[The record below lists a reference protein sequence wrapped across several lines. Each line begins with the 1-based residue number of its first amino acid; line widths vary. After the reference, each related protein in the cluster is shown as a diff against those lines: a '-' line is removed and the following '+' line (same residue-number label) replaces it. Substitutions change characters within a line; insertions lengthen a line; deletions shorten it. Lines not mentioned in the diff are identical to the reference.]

1 MLNNYQNYYMFADL
15 VRTGRFYL
23 RTSNITSSNWQE
35 YYDGILN
42 ILKDNIETEEI
53 KRFIITVD
61 FGNNDVVDL
70 TIFDLYF
77 NIIMWHLV
85 VKSGITLDARALF
98 CPKIINRKCIK
109 KYFDKYIPIIVERF
123 SHIYKHDVKRIT
135 ISLNN
140 IIDDTLSKFSDVD
153 SFSFFLAN
161 TINLKDTIDL
171 MNNVPEFNNLIHTS
185 LIDKSIEDVKDIGM
199 DKADRSIEII
209 KNAKSVLG
217 YDHCLKNSFETGEG
231 VSPRQYKEFAIHIGS
246 KPDGTGGVHPH
257 IIDRSY
263 LMGGLQHVADQFVD
277 SASSRVAQII
287 VKHNT
292 SSSGNFA
299 RIMGI
304 NNIDTVLNTDLDYKC
319 NTHNPIVITIDNSKI
334 LSMLTGRYYRTNPDG
349 IDYLIHPEDTFLIGK
364 TIYLFSPMTCASA
377 AHGHGICKR
386 CYGEL
391 AYINSNLKVGKFAVE
406 QLTSQTTQKQLSAKH
421 LLETVIEKINWNDNF
436 NKFFYVD
443 NVNMIYINDNID
455 AGHIIIDPNNIM
467 DNTENTESDSDEEDN
482 MESSFSDS
490 SQFTNYITS
499 FIFEDTNGKKYD
511 IHSENMTEMFF
522 SEDFIDY
529 LKGLSLASD
538 RMYHIDIEDLINA
551 LNDNALF
558 YIQIINNDIDK
569 NLKDIES
576 LINKKDELI
585 GLDKDSLL
593 KKFINLIIKGKI
605 TIQSVHLECMLMNQI
620 RSVHSKLELPEWEH
634 DNEEYQILSLDQS
647 LTNNP
652 SVIISLLYKNLK
664 STLTN
669 PITYAK
675 NESSRMDMFFMV
687 QPQEFLSNEVKAPK
701 KPEFITPIFKS

>member
-23 RTSNITSSNWQE
+23 RTNNITSSNWQE

-53 KRFIITVD
+53 KHFIITVD

-77 NIIMWHLV
+77 NIIMWYLV

-161 TINLKDTIDL
+161 TINLKDTVDL
-171 MNNVPEFNNLIHTS
+171 MNNIPEFNDLVHTS
-185 LIDKSIEDVKDIGM
+185 LINEKIEDVKDIGM
-199 DKADRSIEII
+199 EKADRSIEII

-349 IDYLIHPEDTFLIGK
+349 IDYLIHPDDTFLIGK
-364 TIYLFSPMTCASA
+364 TI
-377 AHGHGICKR
+377 
-386 CYGEL
+386 
-391 AYINSNLKVGKFAVE
+391 
-406 QLTSQTTQKQLSAKH
+406 
-421 LLETVIEKINWNDNF
+421 
-436 NKFFYVD
+436 
-443 NVNMIYINDNID
+443 
-455 AGHIIIDPNNIM
+455 
-467 DNTENTESDSDEEDN
+467 
-482 MESSFSDS
+482 
-490 SQFTNYITS
+490 
-499 FIFEDTNGKKYD
+499 
-511 IHSENMTEMFF
+511 
-522 SEDFIDY
+522 
-529 LKGLSLASD
+529 
-538 RMYHIDIEDLINA
+538 
-551 LNDNALF
+551 
-558 YIQIINNDIDK
+558 
-569 NLKDIES
+569 
-576 LINKKDELI
+576 
-585 GLDKDSLL
+585 
-593 KKFINLIIKGKI
+593 
-605 TIQSVHLECMLMNQI
+605 
-620 RSVHSKLELPEWEH
+620 
-634 DNEEYQILSLDQS
+634 
-647 LTNNP
+647 
-652 SVIISLLYKNLK
+652 
-664 STLTN
+664 
-669 PITYAK
+669 
-675 NESSRMDMFFMV
+675 
-687 QPQEFLSNEVKAPK
+687 
-701 KPEFITPIFKS
+701 

>member
-77 NIIMWHLV
+77 NIIMWYLV

-161 TINLKDTIDL
+161 TINLKDTVDL
-171 MNNVPEFNNLIHTS
+171 MNNIPEFNDLVHTS
-185 LIDKSIEDVKDIGM
+185 LINEKIEDVKDIGM
-199 DKADRSIEII
+199 KKADRSIEII

-391 AYINSNLKVGKFAVE
+391 AYI
-406 QLTSQTTQKQLSAKH
+406 
-421 LLETVIEKINWNDNF
+421 
-436 NKFFYVD
+436 
-443 NVNMIYINDNID
+443 
-455 AGHIIIDPNNIM
+455 
-467 DNTENTESDSDEEDN
+467 
-482 MESSFSDS
+482 
-490 SQFTNYITS
+490 
-499 FIFEDTNGKKYD
+499 
-511 IHSENMTEMFF
+511 
-522 SEDFIDY
+522 
-529 LKGLSLASD
+529 
-538 RMYHIDIEDLINA
+538 
-551 LNDNALF
+551 
-558 YIQIINNDIDK
+558 
-569 NLKDIES
+569 
-576 LINKKDELI
+576 
-585 GLDKDSLL
+585 
-593 KKFINLIIKGKI
+593 
-605 TIQSVHLECMLMNQI
+605 
-620 RSVHSKLELPEWEH
+620 
-634 DNEEYQILSLDQS
+634 
-647 LTNNP
+647 
-652 SVIISLLYKNLK
+652 
-664 STLTN
+664 
-669 PITYAK
+669 
-675 NESSRMDMFFMV
+675 
-687 QPQEFLSNEVKAPK
+687 
-701 KPEFITPIFKS
+701 IFK

>member
-53 KRFIITVD
+53 KGFIITVD

-77 NIIMWHLV
+77 NIIMWYLV

-161 TINLKDTIDL
+161 TINLKDTVDL
-171 MNNVPEFNNLIHTS
+171 MNNIPEFNDLVHTS
-185 LIDKSIEDVKDIGM
+185 LINEKIEDVKDIGM
-199 DKADRSIEII
+199 EKADRSIEII
-209 KNAKSVLG
+209 KNAKSILG

-421 LLETVIEKINWNDNF
+421 LLETMIEKINWNDNF

-455 AGHIIIDPNNIM
+455 AGHIIIDPNSIM